1 MSIKDKE
8 SPESAPLKS
17 AYRVPWWVS
26 VLMAIGSYCC
36 LKYIVPELHLDNPA
50 LQKLSQAAPSFAPLV
65 TIPFL
70 LLAAKQLYDSDI
82 GAEEDNTLQDDQRK
96 DPEE

>member
-1 MSIKDKE
+1 ME
-8 SPESAPLKS
+8 SPEVPTPKTVV
-17 AYRVPWWVS
+17 RVPWWVS
-26 VLMAIGSYCC
+26 VLMAIVSYCG
-36 LKYIVPELHLDNPA
+36 LKFLLPELRLQNPT

-82 GAEEDNTLQDDQRK
+82 GEEGGDELQDNKEEDPK
-96 DPEE
+96 E

>member
-1 MSIKDKE
+1 MQ
-8 SPESAPLKS
+8 SPEGATPQT
-17 AYRVPWWVS
+17 ATRIPWWVS
-26 VLMAIGSYCC
+26 VLLAIVTYCS
-36 LKYIVPELHLDNPA
+36 LKFLVPELHLQNPT

-82 GAEEDNTLQDDQRK
+82 GTEEDDELQNNK
-96 DPEE
+96 EEEDPKE

>member
-1 MSIKDKE
+1 M
-8 SPESAPLKS
+8 
-17 AYRVPWWVS
+17 PWWVS
-26 VLMAIGSYCC
+26 VLLAIVSYCS
-36 LKYIVPELHLDNPA
+36 LKFLVPELHLQNPT

-82 GAEEDNTLQDDQRK
+82 SKEEEDELQNDK
-96 DPEE
+96 EEDPEA

>member
-8 SPESAPLKS
+8 SPESGPLKP
-17 AYRVPWWVS
+17 ANRVPWWVS
-26 VLMAIGSYCC
+26 VLLAIGSYCS
-36 LKYIVPELHLDNPA
+36 LKYIAPELHLENPA

-82 GAEEDNTLQDDQRK
+82 GEEKDETPRNEQEK

>member
-1 MSIKDKE
+1 ME
-8 SPESAPLKS
+8 SSESATPKTPT
-17 AYRVPWWVS
+17 RMPWWVS
-26 VLMAIGSYCC
+26 VLLAIVSYCS
-36 LKYIVPELHLDNPA
+36 LKFLVPELHLQNPT

-82 GAEEDNTLQDDQRK
+82 SKEEEDELQNDK
-96 DPEE
+96 EEDPEE

>member
-8 SPESAPLKS
+8 SSDSTSFKPAN
-17 AYRVPWWVS
+17 RIPWWVS

-36 LKYIVPELHLDNPA
+36 LKFIVPELHLEDPT

-82 GAEEDNTLQDDQRK
+82 GEEENNTVQDDQRK
-96 DPEE
+96 DSEE

>member
-8 SPESAPLKS
+8 SSDSAPPKP
-17 AYRVPWWVS
+17 ATRVPWWVS

-36 LKYIVPELHLDNPA
+36 LKFIVPGLHLEDPT

-82 GAEEDNTLQDDQRK
+82 GEEGNNTLQDDQRK
-96 DPEE
+96 DSEE

>member
-8 SPESAPLKS
+8 SSDSASPKP
-17 AYRVPWWVS
+17 ATRVPWWVS

-36 LKYIVPELHLDNPA
+36 LKFIVPELHLEDPT
-50 LQKLSQAAPSFAPLV
+50 LQKLTQAAPSFAPLA

-82 GAEEDNTLQDDQRK
+82 GEEEEEMPRNNQEK

>member
-1 MSIKDKE
+1 
-8 SPESAPLKS
+8 
-17 AYRVPWWVS
+17 V
-26 VLMAIGSYCC
+26 SYCS
-36 LKYIVPELHLDNPA
+36 LKFLVPELHLQNPT

-82 GAEEDNTLQDDQRK
+82 SKEEEDELQNDK
-96 DPEE
+96 KEDPEA